1 MIYFIDGKKVDIKTE
16 EKPFDKGSE
25 GKIYKKGKYT
35 YKIYYP
41 RMLDE
46 SYGNKENFH
55 KFLLTIPTKQ
65 IILPK
70 QLIYTEKGEYI
81 GYKAPYI
88 SGGRGKNTGI
98 TKLSSQEFIKNLQIL
113 EKDFNSLSQN
123 HVLAADITPMN
134 YIFDKRKKTMTIID
148 PGRYRHHCLK
158 ENTQYQKFNDNQL
171 KKLIELL
178 LYIDF
183 IEYKPI
189 KSKRKIIELKHY
201 IENLLKQK
209 NIPYSEFFE
218 KELTNYENIEEYAK
232 SLGKYIK

>member
-1 MIYFIDGKKVDIKTE
+1 
-16 EKPFDKGSE
+16 
-25 GKIYKKGKYT
+25 
-35 YKIYYP
+35 
-41 RMLDE
+41 
-46 SYGNKENFH
+46 
-55 KFLLTIPTKQ
+55 
-65 IILPK
+65 
-70 QLIYTEKGEYI
+70 
-81 GYKAPYI
+81 
-88 SGGRGKNTGI
+88 
-98 TKLSSQEFIKNLQIL
+98 
-113 EKDFNSLSQN
+113 
-123 HVLAADITPMN
+123 MN